1 MDKNIGKELFI
12 IVNKMRRLLDKYH
25 QKNGLY
31 FGQARLLTFLYRN
44 RNEKTYQKDI
54 EQAFQIRGGTV
65 TGMLDALIKIE
76 MIERIESTTDKRK
89 RKIVL
94 TDKGERYAIQAIETI
109 NHYEEIFKS
118 VVNAEDLIIFEKV
131 LNILNETIDKEE
143 LK

>member
-1 MDKNIGKELFI
+1 MDRNIGKELFI

-31 FGQARLLTFLYRN
+31 SGQARLLTFLYRN

-94 TDKGERYAIQAIETI
+94 TDKGERYAVQAIETI